1 MQFISHNLT
10 GPVQAQPP
18 PLVQFSSRSQGVQLL
33 CLLLQPAKPRE
44 EGEDFVPADL
54 EHVAQDKEA
63 HFTTVGHGD
72 NR

>member
-1 MQFISHNLT
+1 MQSASWSQV
-10 GPVQAQPP
+10 VQS
-18 PLVQFSSRSQGVQLL
+18 VR
-33 CLLLQPAKPRE
+33 LLLQPAKPRE

-54 EHVAQDKEA
+54 EHVSRDEEA